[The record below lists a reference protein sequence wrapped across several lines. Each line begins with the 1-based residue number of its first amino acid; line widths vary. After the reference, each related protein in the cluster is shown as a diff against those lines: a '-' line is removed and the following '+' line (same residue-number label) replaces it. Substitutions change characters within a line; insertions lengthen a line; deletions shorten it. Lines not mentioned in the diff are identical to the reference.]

1 MHFGIVSPP
10 VPGHIHPFGALGREL
25 IARGHRVTFI
35 QMADVEAQARA
46 EGLEFARIGDSD
58 HPAGSLPVSLR
69 QLGRLKG
76 FAALRFTIQAVRKT
90 TEMICRDA
98 PDVIRAA
105 GIEALLVDQTEP
117 AGGSVAEHL
126 GLPFVTICNALLL
139 NREPSV
145 PPAFS
150 DWAWG
155 EQSWKKVRNSLGY
168 AVSDRML
175 SPVTKIVAKYR
186 LEWGLSPHVDAED
199 SFSPLAQISQQPAAF
214 DYPRHKLPS
223 MFHYVG
229 PLRRSSPQEI
239 PFPWNKLDGRPL
251 IYASLGTLQQ
261 SKKEIFQR
269 FAEACSGLD
278 VQLVLTHNRSL
289 DERSVAALA
298 GDPVVVDYAPQ
309 QAVLSR
315 AAVTLTHAGLN
326 TVLDSLSHGVP
337 MVAVPITY
345 EQPAIAQRLR
355 WTGAGRIVPLQG
367 LSASKLRGHIQAV
380 LSEKSYAANAKRLAA
395 SIADSGG
402 VTKAADI
409 VESAI
414 VSFLATR
421 TKSRL

>member
-10 VPGHIHPFGALGREL
+10 VPGHIHPFAALGREL

-46 EGLEFARIGDSD
+46 EGLEFARIGESD

-76 FAALRFTIQAVRKT
+76 LAALRFTIEAVRKT

-98 PDVIRAA
+98 PDVIRTA

-126 GLPFVTICNALLL
+126 RIPFVTICNALLL
-139 NREPSV
+139 NREASV
-145 PPAFS
+145 PPPFS

-155 EQSWKKVRNSLGY
+155 EQRSWKNARNSLGY
-168 AVSDRML
+168 TISDRML
-175 SPVTKIVAKYR
+175 SPVTKAVAKYR
-186 LEWGLSPHVDAED
+186 REWGLRPHGNPED

-223 MFHYVG
+223 TFHYVG

-239 PFPWNKLDGRPL
+239 PFPWDKLDGRPL
-251 IYASLGTLQQ
+251 VYASLGTLQQ
-261 SKKEIFQR
+261 SKKEVFQC

-278 VQLVLTHNRSL
+278 VQLVLTHNRGL
-289 DERSVAALA
+289 DEKSIAALP

-337 MVAVPITY
+337 MVAVPVTY
-345 EQPAIAQRLR
+345 EQPAIAERLR
-355 WTGAGRIVPLQG
+355 WTGAGRVIPLQG
-367 LSASKLRGHIQAV
+367 VSAAKVRENIQAV
-380 LSEKSYAANAKRLAA
+380 LTDDSYAENARRLAA
-395 SIADSGG
+395 SIGKSGG
-402 VTKAADI
+402 VSRAADI
-409 VESAI
+409 VETVI
-414 VSFLATR
+414 VSVA
-421 TKSRL
+421 